1 MTIYTFFNLLE
12 RRDGGI
18 QYFTIFINET
28 NLKINFEKKNYQF
41 VFEREGIEQHLPW

>member
-28 NLKINFEKKNYQF
+28 NLKINFEKKNTNLF
-41 VFEREGIEQHLPW
+41 VRERV